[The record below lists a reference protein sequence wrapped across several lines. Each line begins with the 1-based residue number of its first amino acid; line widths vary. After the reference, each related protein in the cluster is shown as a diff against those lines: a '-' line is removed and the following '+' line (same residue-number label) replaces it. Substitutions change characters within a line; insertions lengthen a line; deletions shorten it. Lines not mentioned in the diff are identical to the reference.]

1 MTFDED
7 VKRQPLRQNRFK
19 HCVWRNPAVSCDT
32 TEKRPHIDSIDQARS
47 RLSSG
52 LSQAHQI
59 AKHGTKPMTRTDS
72 KTRYLLGISRGN
84 AAPLGFARLATALL
98 FVSTVVTAAPILQPG
113 PPGSPSIELSPDA
126 AALVSQAGFS
136 IEDIRFVQDMIVH
149 HQQAIDMAQLVSE
162 RTNQQA
168 FLDVAG
174 RIEASQKDE
183 IEFMQSFLSERGQPL
198 AAAPHAQSHDQMA
211 HHKSMGMASPEQ
223 MATLASAS
231 STDFE
236 TQFLTLMIAHHEGAL
251 KMVKTLLKLSG
262 SAFDPIL
269 YQFITDLKNEQQ
281 TEIDRMD
288 ILLAGLS
295 TDPRAGLAAG
305 FRDAAEAAHNM
316 TLRASLPKPPGFF
329 DPNNPSGLP
338 PLRAK
343 NSDNAASDTSWVA
356 QTTHWFEQLV
366 SPEGNLE
373 HGIGSE
379 EKPSE
384 RSKRSPLLSFSYTD
398 MAFSGDLLA
407 VGSYHGIN
415 LYKIGASETPVH
427 ISSIVCPGGQGDVSI
442 VGDLL
447 LMSVE
452 DNRGRVDCGLGG
464 ISDDISTERFRG
476 LRIFD
481 ISNLERPIQ
490 VGQVQTCRG
499 SHTHSVVA
507 SDDER
512 IIVYNSGTSN
522 IRKEEELA
530 GCIGN
535 IAGDTRTALFRID
548 VIEIPVKTPGKARI
562 TDSPTVFEDL
572 KTGQM
577 AGLWRG
583 GKHDETSQKTSQ
595 TNQCHDITVYPQTN
609 LAAGACSGN
618 GIIFDISDPLKPQRL
633 DAVTDTGFAYWHSAT
648 FNNDGTKVLF
658 TDEWGGGGRPRC
670 RTFDPMNWGANAI
683 FDIVDQKLV
692 FQSYYKLPAPQTK
705 EENCVAHNGA
715 IVPIPGRDIFVQAW
729 YQGGI
734 SVIDFTNSKAPI
746 EIGYFDRGPIHPTHL
761 VTGGYWSSYWYQGRI
776 YATEI
781 VRGLDVLTLTP
792 SEHLSTNE
800 IAAAALA
807 NQGATFN
814 PQQQQPVTWPA
825 DPVVARAYL
834 DQLTRSSGT
843 PADLAVQVEA
853 FLSILQNPAM
863 SAIDLSSALAGL
875 TSTLDTMDHRSAK
888 GLSGLLRQ
896 LIIQHQTT
904 LAGVSDDSRASPLA
918 SALD

>member
-1 MTFDED
+1 MVCADPTMRRSFDD
-7 VKRQPLRQNRFK
+7 VTIRIFNRFIG
-19 HCVWRNPAVSCDT
+19 VRPARQFLIT
-32 TEKRPHIDSIDQARS
+32 I
-47 RLSSG
+47 L
-52 LSQAHQI
+52 
-59 AKHGTKPMTRTDS
+59 
-72 KTRYLLGISRGN
+72 
-84 AAPLGFARLATALL
+84 TALIL
-98 FVSTVVTAAPILQPG
+98 ISMPAPAAPILQPG
-113 PPGSPSIELSPDA
+113 PPGQPSLELSPEVA
-126 AALVSQAGFS
+126 AQVSQAGFS
-136 IEDIRFVQDMIVH
+136 VEDIQFIQDMIVH
-149 HQQAIDMAQLVSE
+149 HQQAIDMAQMVSE

-183 IEFMQSFLSERGQPL
+183 IEFMQSWLTERDQSL
-198 AAAPHAQSHDQMA
+198 VATSKPHDHDQML
-211 HHKSMGMASPEQ
+211 HHKNMGMATPEEMQ
-223 MATLASAS
+223 ALASS
-231 STDFE
+231 TSTDFE
-236 TQFLTLMIAHHEGAL
+236 TQFLTLMIAHHKGAL
-251 KMVKTLLKLSG
+251 KMVKNLLKLSG
-262 SAFDPIL
+262 SAFDPTL

-295 TDPRAGLAAG
+295 IDPRAGLAAG

-316 TLRASLPKPPGFF
+316 TLQASLPKPPGFF

-343 NSDNAASDTSWVA
+343 KSDKAAPDTSWIA

-366 SPEGNLE
+366 NPENDLE
-373 HGIGSE
+373 HGRDSD

-415 LYKIGASETPVH
+415 LYKIGPGEAPLLL
-427 ISSIVCPGGQGDVSI
+427 SSIVCPGGQGDVSI

-452 DNRGRVDCGLGG
+452 DNRGRVDCGLQG
-464 ISDDISTERFRG
+464 ISSDISTERFRG

-522 IRKEEELA
+522 VRKEEELA

-548 VIEIPVKTPGKARI
+548 VIEIPVSAPGRARI
-562 TDSPTVFEDL
+562 IDSPTVFEDL
-572 KTGQM
+572 ETGQM

-583 GKHDETSQKTSQ
+583 GKHDETSQETSQ
-595 TNQCHDITVYPQTN
+595 TNQCHDITVYPQAN
-609 LAAGACSGN
+609 IAAGACSGN
-618 GIIFDISDPLKPQRL
+618 GIIFDIADPLKPQRL

-715 IVPIPGRDIFVQAW
+715 IVPVPGRDIFVQAW

-734 SVIDFTNSKAPI
+734 SVIDFTDSKAPV
-746 EIGYFDRGPIHPTHL
+746 EIGYFDRGPIHSSHL

-807 NQGATFN
+807 DQGTTFN

-825 DPVVARAYL
+825 EPVVARAYL
-834 DQLTRSSGT
+834 DQLTRSSET
-843 PADLAVQVEA
+843 PAGLAVQVEA
-853 FLSILQNPAM
+853 FLSMLQNPAK
-863 SAIDLSSALAGL
+863 SAADLSTALARI
-875 TSTLDTMDHRSAK
+875 TATLDTLDHRSAK
-888 GLSGLLRQ
+888 GLLGLLQQ
-896 LIIQHQTT
+896 LTSQQNTARLRT
-904 LAGVSDDSRASPLA
+904 SSDSRPSPLA
-918 SALD
+918 KA